1 MKKQYKSLV
10 MLTILMLST
19 QLLTAQR
26 SGKMLVIARLSPAI
40 GSQQLSAKGLATIV
54 IDGNDVTINGV
65 FDSLS
70 GLVIGCTFYKGTV
83 SSGVDFKDLLPN
95 VRGNRLYT
103 KTTLTDA
110 QITSI
115 LRDSVFLIVKTAANP
130 AGELRTQLRLES
142 DILYKT
148 FAQGTNEIPS
158 VATTASALGSFV
170 ITKAS
175 RSSNNTI
182 DYKIVANGLSGAIT
196 AAQLNYGGAGINGRL
211 AYELNVEGNAMV
223 GTLFTNLLILDSFKR
238 GLIYLNIQTVA
249 NPAGEIRGQITP
261 ITQSIGFDG
270 LIEGAQEVPAVTT
283 SAKGLV
289 YAYIRPTLDTLD
301 YAVQINGLTPTSAHF
316 HSAAAGKTGSV
327 VTNLTSTNFPNF
339 YEGKLGLTPA
349 LIKALV
355 RDSFYANFHT
365 TANPSGEIRGQVLS
379 VLRTGLVSNLCGG
392 QETPAVVTNAS
403 GVGYVSIHRTKIDA
417 FVEVQTNSLSGNTN
431 AVRIHSGAKGV
442 SGNSLI
448 NLSSVIYANGVAGI
462 LFNSTNIDTI
472 LKGSTYYNI
481 YTAAN
486 STGEIRGQIGTDL
499 VQECLANR
507 VFELNDE
514 KFTVKVAPNP
524 VSEDLNLSFES
535 NEEFNAQIVISD
547 LSGRQITSENVF
559 ILRGPNFLKIP
570 MSNLYSGIYIVQM
583 RQANRLLFTEKI
595 VKNE

>member
-1 MKKQYKSLV
+1 MKKQYKFFV
-10 MLTILMLST
+10 MLILLGS

-26 SGKMLVIARLSPAI
+26 SGKMLVLARLTPAL
-40 GSQQLSAKGLATIV
+40 STQLSARGLATIV

-70 GLVIGCTFYKGTV
+70 GTVIGCSFYKGTI
-83 SSGVDFKDLLPN
+83 SSGLDFKDLLPN

-115 LRDSVFLIVKTAANP
+115 LRDSAYLVVKTAANP
-130 AGELRTQLRLES
+130 TGEIRGQLRLEA
-142 DILYKT
+142 DNLYKT
-148 FAQGTNEIPS
+148 FAQGANEVPS
-158 VATTASALGSFV
+158 VTTAATALASFV
-170 ITKAS
+170 ITKNS
-175 RSSNNTI
+175 RLSVSNSI

-196 AAQLNYGGAGINGRL
+196 SAQLNYGGGGQNGRL
-211 AYELNVEGNAMV
+211 AYELNVEGNTMV
-223 GTLFTNLLILDSFKR
+223 GTLFTNIYILDSIKK

-249 NPAGEIRGQITP
+249 NPTGEIRGQITP

-270 LIEGAQEVPAVTT
+270 LIDGAQEVPSVTS
-283 SAKGLV
+283 SAKGLLS
-289 YAYIRPTLDTLD
+289 ASIRPTLDTLD
-301 YAVQINGLTPTSAHF
+301 YAVQINGLTPTLAHF
-316 HSAAAGKTGSV
+316 HNAAAGKTGSV
-327 VTNLTSTNFPNF
+327 VTNLTSTAFPNY

-392 QETPAVVTNAS
+392 QEIPAVVTNAS

-417 FVEVQTNSLSGNTN
+417 FVEVQTNGLSSN
-431 AVRIHSGAKGV
+431 ANGARIHSGAKGV
-442 SGNSLI
+442 SGNSLV
-448 NLSSVIYANGVAGI
+448 NLTSALFANGLAGV

-472 LKGSTYYNI
+472 LKGTTYFNI

-486 STGEIRGQIGTDL
+486 PNGEIRGQIGTDL
-499 VQECLANR
+499 VQECLANS
-507 VFELNDE
+507 VLELNGE

-535 NEEFNAQIVISD
+535 NEQFKAQIVISD
-547 LSGRQITSENVF
+547 LAGRQIASENAF
-559 ILRGPNFLKIP
+559 ILRGPNFLKVP
-570 MSNLYSGIYIVQM
+570 MSSLHSGVYIVQM
-583 RQANRLLFTEKI
+583 RQGNRILFTEKI
-595 VKNE
+595 VKKD